1 MTLLRSFAD
10 DLPLDQW
17 LNQQIFPV
25 EALLTGDE
33 IGELTKLAVLEYLTS
48 GITAVFDMYLTP
60 DTIFEAFD
68 SMGMRGV
75 QVGGVNNFSQSVEAL
90 EDWYVR
96 LNNKSPLQSFKLGF
110 HAEYT
115 CSKELLLKIAELSH
129 KYQAP
134 VYTLM

>member
-75 QVGGVNNFSQSVEAL
+75 PG
-90 EDWYVR
+90 WR
-96 LNNKSPLQSFKLGF
+96 R
-110 HAEYT
+110 
-115 CSKELLLKIAELSH
+115 
-129 KYQAP
+129 
-134 VYTLM
+134 